1 MNIFSVDFSHAEL
14 NFLRQA
20 LETIP
25 IQGRDA
31 KFCASIQIK
40 LEQELEEI
48 TKMLKAEE
56 EAKILA
62 DSREQAEKDEM
73 KNYLLQIKEM
83 EKINFEDLIKILF
96 NLFRIYIPK
105 FKPDFEQ
112 KTISEE
118 KSTL

>member
-1 MNIFSVDFSHAEL
+1 MNIFAVDFSHAEL

-20 LETIP
+20 LETVP

-56 EAKILA
+56 EAKMLG
-62 DSREQAEKDEM
+62 
-73 KNYLLQIKEM
+73 LQQMVQHE
-83 EKINFEDLIKILF
+83 
-96 NLFRIYIPK
+96 
-105 FKPDFEQ
+105 
-112 KTISEE
+112 EE
-118 KSTL
+118 KTSTRKKQ

>member
-1 MNIFSVDFSHAEL
+1 MNIFAIDFSHAEL

-48 TKMLKAEE
+48 TRMLKAEE
-56 EAKILA
+56 EAK
-62 DSREQAEKDEM
+62 
-73 KNYLLQIKEM
+73 LLGLQQIIQHEATKVSTR
-83 EKINFEDLIKILF
+83 K
-96 NLFRIYIPK
+96 
-105 FKPDFEQ
+105 
-112 KTISEE
+112 
-118 KSTL
+118 KS

>member
-20 LETIP
+20 LETVP

-48 TKMLKAEE
+48 TQMIKAEE
-56 EAKILA
+56 E
-62 DSREQAEKDEM
+62 SRM
-73 KNYLLQIKEM
+73 LGLQQLIQHEEIKTTTR
-83 EKINFEDLIKILF
+83 KK
-96 NLFRIYIPK
+96 
-105 FKPDFEQ
+105 Q
-112 KTISEE
+112 
-118 KSTL
+118 

>member
-31 KFCASIQIK
+31 KFCATIQIK

-48 TKMLKAEE
+48 TQMIKAEE
-56 EAKILA
+56 EAKMLG
-62 DSREQAEKDEM
+62 
-73 KNYLLQIKEM
+73 LQQIIQHE
-83 EKINFEDLIKILF
+83 ET
-96 NLFRIYIPK
+96 
-105 FKPDFEQ
+105 
-112 KTISEE
+112 KT
-118 KSTL
+118 STRKKQ

>member
-14 NFLRQA
+14 NFIRQA

-48 TKMLKAEE
+48 TKIIKAEE
-56 EAKILA
+56 EAKMLG
-62 DSREQAEKDEM
+62 
-73 KNYLLQIKEM
+73 LQQI
-83 EKINFEDLIKILF
+83 IQHEDT
-96 NLFRIYIPK
+96 
-105 FKPDFEQ
+105 
-112 KTISEE
+112 KT
-118 KSTL
+118 STRKKQ

>member
-1 MNIFSVDFSHAEL
+1 MNIFAVDFSHAEL

-48 TKMLKAEE
+48 TQMIKAEE
-56 EAKILA
+56 EAKMLG
-62 DSREQAEKDEM
+62 
-73 KNYLLQIKEM
+73 LQQIIQHE
-83 EKINFEDLIKILF
+83 ET
-96 NLFRIYIPK
+96 
-105 FKPDFEQ
+105 
-112 KTISEE
+112 KT
-118 KSTL
+118 STRKKQ